1 MKKNTD
7 LRFPLALGAALALF
21 SSAQAQPFEGNGPP
35 EIILHR
41 PNPST
46 GFAPTTGSNSKINP
60 TISYHG
66 GPVIGT
72 PNVYVIW
79 YGLWT
84 ISQQSIIIGFLNSIG
99 GSPYFNINTTYPSSS
114 IGISGLVTYS

>member
-1 MKKNTD
+1 MKTSFD
-7 LRFPLALGAALALF
+7 MRFPLALSAAFAILC
-21 SSAQAQPFEGNGPP
+21 SAPAQPFEKGGPP
-35 EIILHR
+35 EIIKHR

-46 GFAPTTGSNSKINP
+46 GFAPTAGSNNKINP

-84 ISQQSIIIGFLNSIG
+84 VNQQWIITDFLNSIG
-99 GSPYFNINTTYPSSS
+99 GSPYFDINTTYS
-114 IGISGLVTYS
+114 IASTP